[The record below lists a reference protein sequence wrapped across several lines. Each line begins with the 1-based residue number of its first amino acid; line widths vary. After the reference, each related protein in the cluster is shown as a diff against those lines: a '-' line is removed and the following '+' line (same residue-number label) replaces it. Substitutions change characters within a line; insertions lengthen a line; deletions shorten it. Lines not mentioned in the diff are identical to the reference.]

1 MKNVLEVFCLL
12 FLFSAC
18 GPQYENALVLETVHV
33 LSMEDEEILKNQS
46 VLIADGK
53 IIRIGARGSFRFPAD
68 AEIVAGEF
76 YIMPGLSEMHAHI
89 PPERMGEE
97 WVKMVLAMYVSQG
110 ITTIRGMLGEPSH
123 LELRE
128 KAANHEIVS
137 PRIFTSGPSFNANSV
152 LDTEQ
157 AREMVR
163 EQKEADYDLLKLHP
177 GLTLEQFDAIAD
189 EAALVGIEFS
199 GHISHAVGLVRSL
212 DGGMTTIDHLDR
224 YMEFLSGDPAD
235 REDPPIIYFGY
246 DLAFD
251 ADEALIEEAVQLT
264 KEAGVWNVPTNTLM
278 ENVFNPELTAELM
291 MEWPGMEFI
300 PENMAMM
307 WAGFVSNMRQSDDY
321 DEEKV
326 RRFLELR
333 LKLTKALHDG
343 GAKLLLGSDTPQI
356 FNPPG
361 FSMHRELK
369 LLTDAGLTPF
379 EALKTGTVNVAEYL
393 GTQESEGKVKTGF
406 RADLILLSQN
416 PLENFPFE
424 DTIEG
429 VILHGNYMDKDS
441 LNELLT
447 SLNADE

>member
-1 MKNVLEVFCLL
+1 MKNTLITFSLIFLL
-12 FLFSAC
+12 ISC
-18 GPQYENALVLETVHV
+18 GPQYENALVLENVHV
-33 LSMEDEEILKNQS
+33 LSMEDDEILRNQS
-46 VLIADGK
+46 VLIADGN
-53 IIRIGARGSFRFPAD
+53 IIRIGDRGSFRFPAD

-97 WVKMVLAMYVSQG
+97 WVNTVLAMYVSQG

-128 KAANHEIVS
+128 MVSKHDIVS

-152 LDTEQ
+152 SDAEQ
-157 AREMVR
+157 ARVMVR
-163 EQKEADYDLLKLHP
+163 EQKEAGYDLLKLHP
-177 GLTLEQFDAIAD
+177 GLTVEQFNAIAD

-212 DGGMTTIDHLDR
+212 NGGMTTIDHLDR

-251 ADEALIEEAVQLT
+251 ADEALIEEAVRLT

-278 ENVFNPELTAELM
+278 ENVFNPELSAGEM
-291 MEWPGMEFI
+291 MEWPGMKYI
-300 PENMAMM
+300 PENMADR
-307 WAGFVSNMRQSDDY
+307 WADFVTNLRQSDDY
-321 DEEKV
+321 DTEKA

-333 LKLTKALHDG
+333 LTLTKALHDG
-343 GAKLLLGSDTPQI
+343 GAKLLLGSDAPQI

-361 FSMHRELK
+361 FSIHRELE

-379 EALKTGTVNVAEYL
+379 DALKTGTVNVAEYL
-393 GTQESEGKVKTGF
+393 GKQDTEGKIKPGF

-416 PLENFPFE
+416 PLEHFPFE
-424 DTIEG
+424 DTIKG
-429 VILHGNYMDKDS
+429 VVLHGNFMDKES
-441 LNELLT
+441 LNELL
-447 SLNADE
+447 SELKAGE